1 MQFVS
6 VRLDLPGCSARQQV
20 AEPGSYNSTELL
32 DWWQLT
38 GPLVIAAA
46 AQAVLGHWR
55 AASLRRLLLH
65 LQASTLRRL
74 WLHQREQQPLVL

>member
-6 VRLDLPGCSARQQV
+6 VRVDLPGCSARQQV

-46 AQAVLGHWR
+46 AQAVPVRWR
-55 AASLRRLLLH
+55 AASLRQVYQHFVPGHWR
-65 LQASTLRRL
+65 ATSLRQL
-74 WLHQREQQPLVL
+74 